1 MKTLAVLFAGAALL
15 AAPLAASAQ
24 PFHGGGGFGGGHATA
39 APAFH
44 GGGFAGR
51 PAGAPAFHD
60 GGARTVGFA
69 GRGFDGHGYGYG
81 YGGGWRGGAW
91 AVGAILPAL
100 YWDAYLSD
108 PFDYG
113 LAGAPYGC
121 HWVQV
126 DGQALLVND
135 ANGAVMEVA
144 PL

>member
-1 MKTLAVLFAGAALL
+1 MKTLATLFAGAALL

-24 PFHGGGGFGGGHATA
+24 PFHGGGFGGGHAAA

-60 GGARTVGFA
+60 VGARPVGFA
-69 GRGFDGHGYGYG
+69 GRGFDGHGYG

-108 PFDYG
+108 PFDYD
-113 LAGAPYGC
+113 LAPAPYGA
-121 HWVQV
+121 HWVTV
-126 DGQALLVND
+126 DGEALLIQD
-135 ANGAVMEVA
+135 ATGAVLQVA

>member
-1 MKTLAVLFAGAALL
+1 MKTLLTAL
-15 AAPLAASAQ
+15 ASVAIVATPLAASAQ
-24 PFHGGGGFGGGHATA
+24 GFGGHGGGHGGFAGGHA

-44 GGGFAGR
+44 GGYAPGGFRGGFAPGY
-51 PAGAPAFHD
+51 
-60 GGARTVGFA
+60 
-69 GRGFDGHGYGYG
+69 RGEGYRGGYGY
-81 YGGGWRGGAW
+81 RGGW
-91 AVGAILPAL
+91 AVGAFLPAL

-126 DGQALLVND
+126 DGQALLIND

>member
-24 PFHGGGGFGGGHATA
+24 PFHGGGFGGGHAAA

-44 GGGFAGR
+44 D
-51 PAGAPAFHD
+51 AGARPVDMHASF
-60 GGARTVGFA
+60 ANRGFA
-69 GRGFDGHGYGYG
+69 GRGFDGHGYAGGYRP
-81 YGGGWRGGAW
+81 GWRGGAW

-113 LAGAPYGC
+113 LAAAPYGA
-121 HWVQV
+121 HWVV
-126 DGQALLVND
+126 ADGEALLIED
-135 ANGAVMEVA
+135 ATGAVLQVA